1 MAADAVAPA
10 TAAAATAR
18 RSASQKAQRRAIN
31 QAADGRRVTA
41 AEAKSLTRAGLSQH
55 QIKLL
60 KTALTRAS
68 DGKRM
73 LTPAEVNAVL
83 RDGPLPDPTRA
94 TVQRL
99 VNASRD
105 GKLTRKETTFLR
117 DTGVTNTQVSR
128 LRREMRTAKGHAITR
143 EQAMYVITGRRRPA
157 PNPVDP
163 ADGGQPP
170 VDGGGGGGGGAITP
184 TPTSNVGD
192 PASVP
197 ASRPLSATNA
207 DGYRSATFP
216 SGNHGAGGQADAN
229 GRLYVAAGNELRIFG
244 PDNTAIAVS
253 KLPFAPNDV
262 APGPDGSF
270 IYALEG
276 TTPRRLNRQ
285 ADGSYAID
293 PNFRLDP
300 IQYGGKPY
308 AAEAY
313 RIATD
318 AKGDLF
324 VADGVW
330 TSNVLNTVAKFDPN
344 GKYVTSFGDYVNGN
358 KEDAESWA
366 QGGFMGLSGIAVSP
380 DGNSIYTTEVA
391 NGRVQRWDA
400 QANGSYA
407 STKMWA
413 NTQADDPNRQ
423 GLVQPGKFAAPYD
436 IGLDAQGNVYVMS
449 TTATQ
454 VQKFTRDGEFITSM
468 FLGSDDPS
476 VQNPNVRGHGLAV
489 SAKGDAISTE
499 TGRMMEHVG

>member
-1 MAADAVAPA
+1 MPAPV
-10 TAAAATAR
+10 TAAEPTAR
-18 RSASQKAQRRAIN
+18 AAASTQTAQRRAIAA
-31 QAADGRRVTA
+31 AADGGRVTA
-41 AEAKSLTRAGLSQH
+41 AEQRALVRAGLSQH
-55 QIKLL
+55 QITLL
-60 KTALTRAS
+60 KTALTSAS
-68 DGKRM
+68 DGKRA
-73 LTPAEVNAVL
+73 LTPAEVSAVL
-83 RDGPLPDPTRA
+83 RDGPLPDPTQGA
-94 TVQRL
+94 VQRL
-99 VNASRD
+99 VDASKD
-105 GKLTRKETTFLR
+105 GRVTTAEKRSLRATGITTRQL
-117 DTGVTNTQVSR
+117 DR
-128 LRREMRTAKGHAITR
+128 LKAEMKTAGGKAISN
-143 EQAMYVITGRRRPA
+143 EQAMFVLTGRRPAA
-157 PNPVDP
+157 PNPVPPVTPAEPGDIDP
-163 ADGGQPP
+163 APGGETTPP
-170 VDGGGGGGGGAITP
+170 P
-184 TPTSNVGD
+184 SQVGD
-192 PASVP
+192 PSSVP
-197 ASRPLSATNA
+197 APQPISATNA
-207 DGYRSATFP
+207 DGYRMSTFP
-216 SGNHGAGGQADAN
+216 SGNHGAGGQTDAQ
-229 GRLYVAAGNELRIFG
+229 GRLYVAAGSELRIFDA
-244 PDNTAIAVS
+244 DNKAIAVA

-276 TTPRRLNRQ
+276 TTPRRLVRQ
-285 ADGSYAID
+285 GDGSYAVD
-293 PNFRLDP
+293 ANFHLDP

-380 DGNSIYTTEVA
+380 DGNSVYTTEVA

-400 QANGSYA
+400 QANGSYV
-407 STKMWA
+407 STKMWG

-423 GLVQPGKFAAPYD
+423 GLVEPGKFAAPYD

-468 FLGSDDPS
+468 FLGSDDPN

-489 SAKGDAISTE
+489 SADGDAISTE